1 MNQKQIAILKQNL
14 TLKDG
19 QPVTTSLKVAESFDR
34 RHDHILDAIKNLE
47 CSPEFCLLNF
57 RETVHFRPSPLNG
70 APIPSPYF
78 ELTKNGFLFL
88 AMGFTGQKAATL
100 REGYIRAFD
109 EMAAELASGTVRT
122 REELTDRLMMVVADA
137 ARQGY
142 EASFIPELVR
152 FRRLGLTQAEIG
164 RIFGMPSRTVCTWTK
179 KISDAGVDLPL
190 QTTRKTTVFFKK
202 LHEKR
207 EKQLHLPFAGGRQ

>member
-1 MNQKQIAILKQNL
+1 MNQKQIAIIKQQL
-14 TLKDG
+14 TVKDG
-19 QPVTTSLKVAESFDR
+19 QAVTTSRQVAEAFKK
-34 RHDHILDAIKNLE
+34 DHKNVIRDIEQLK
-47 CSPEFCLLNF
+47 CSPEFNRLNF
-57 RETVHFRPSPLNG
+57 EPVSYRDDHNQERK
-70 APIPSPYF
+70 AYA
-78 ELTKNGFLFL
+78 LTKDGFMRLTFGYQDRNGNH
-88 AMGFTGQKAATL
+88 M
-100 REGYIRAFD
+100 
-109 EMAAELASGTVRT
+109 AELYIAAFNLMEQELRSGMVRT

-164 RIFGMPSRTVCTWTK
+164 RIFGMPPRTVCTWTK

>member
-1 MNQKQIAILKQNL
+1 MNQKQIDILKHNL
-14 TLKDG
+14 TIKGG
-19 QPVTTSLKVAESFDR
+19 QPVTTSLKVAEAFDR
-34 RHDHILDAIKNLE
+34 EHKNVLRDIKNLE
-47 CSPEFCLLNF
+47 CSPEFRRLNF
-57 RETVHFRPSPLNG
+57 EQMAHYRANPVTG
-70 APIPSPYF
+70 GQTAAPYY

-109 EMAAELASGTVRT
+109 EMAAELASGMVRT

-142 EASFIPELVR
+142 EASFIPELVL

-164 RIFGMPSRTVCTWTK
+164 RIFGMPPRTVCTWTK

-207 EKQLHLPFAGGRQ
+207 EKQLNLPFAGGRQ